1 MKRSH
6 AYMPTMRQRHLDR
19 LRAER
24 ALGRR
29 IRRPEQVHHF
39 SATQLVICPDRDYH
53 TLLHRLEYEHRME
66 NDPEFVEWEI
76 ARIEAQNERMNAQV
90 QQLRL
95 IVKRATG
102 WTDEELER
110 QLILE
115 ESHHEA

>member
-6 AYMPTMRQRHLDR
+6 AYMPTMRQRYLDR
-19 LRAER
+19 QRAER

-29 IRRPEQVHHF
+29 IRCPEQVHHF

-53 TLLHRLEYEHRME
+53 TLLHRLEYEHME

-76 ARIEAQNERMNAQV
+76 ARIEAQNERMNEQV
-90 QQLRL
+90 QHLRL
-95 IVKRATG
+95 IVKQATG
-102 WTDEELER
+102 WTDEELDR

-115 ESHHEA
+115 ERRNEA